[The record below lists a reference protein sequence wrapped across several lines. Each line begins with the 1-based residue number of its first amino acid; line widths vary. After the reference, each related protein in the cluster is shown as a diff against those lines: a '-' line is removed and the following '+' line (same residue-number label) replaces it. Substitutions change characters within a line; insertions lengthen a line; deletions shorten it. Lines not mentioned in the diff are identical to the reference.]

1 MKLNPV
7 DIILSSEIN
16 KLNRLYLISG
26 NEITLI
32 NKVKEKL
39 IEKFKKKS
47 QYKIESEF
55 DNNFF
60 LHSNNLFNEKRI
72 FILDN
77 ISSFEIVSKEYE
89 RCEDIFIY
97 VLQNSPKN
105 NKIKNS
111 VSKNN
116 NFTLVDCYELSKN
129 DKVRVFNYF
138 IEKFDLKING
148 DVFWEIIDALDN
160 KYLFLEKEIEKIFLL
175 NTTVITSEIINKT
188 IVSDSIKIE
197 GLFFDIFKKNSKI
210 VLNFKKKVAD
220 SSQAYELFQVF
231 KRFSNLIIEN
241 ETITHFNQNIP
252 RYLFREKK
260 SLIEIYNKYNLKKRR
275 DLLNL
280 IRNTESILRS
290 QSNLAVV
297 ITLRFILSFKRIT
310 FS

>member
-210 VLNFKKKVAD
+210 VLNFKE
-220 SSQAYELFQVF
+220 Q
-231 KRFSNLIIEN
+231 R
-241 ETITHFNQNIP
+241 
-252 RYLFREKK
+252 
-260 SLIEIYNKYNLKKRR
+260 
-275 DLLNL
+275 
-280 IRNTESILRS
+280 
-290 QSNLAVV
+290 
-297 ITLRFILSFKRIT
+297 
-310 FS
+310 

>member
-1 MKLNPV
+1 
-7 DIILSSEIN
+7 
-16 KLNRLYLISG
+16 
-26 NEITLI
+26 
-32 NKVKEKL
+32 EK
-39 IEKFKKKS
+39 
-47 QYKIESEF
+47 
-55 DNNFF
+55 
-60 LHSNNLFNEKRI
+60 
-72 FILDN
+72 
-77 ISSFEIVSKEYE
+77 
-89 RCEDIFIY
+89 CEDIFIY
-97 VLQNSPKN
+97 VLQNSPKT

-116 NFTLVDCYELSKN
+116 NFALVDCYELSKN
-129 DKVRVFNYF
+129 DKVRILNYF
-138 IEKFDLKING
+138 IEKFDLKINE

-160 KYLFLEKEIEKIFLL
+160 KYLFLENEIKKIFLL

-188 IVSDSIKIE
+188 IISDSIKIE
-197 GLFFDIFKKNSKI
+197 SLFFDIFKKNSKI

-231 KRFSNLIIEN
+231 KRFSNLIIES

-252 RYLFREKK
+252 RYLFREKN
-260 SLIEIYNKYNLKKRR
+260 SLIEIYNKYNLKKKR

>member
-1 MKLNPV
+1 M
-7 DIILSSEIN
+7 I
-16 KLNRLYLISG
+16 YL
-26 NEITLI
+26 
-32 NKVKEKL
+32 
-39 IEKFKKKS
+39 
-47 QYKIESEF
+47 
-55 DNNFF
+55 
-60 LHSNNLFNEKRI
+60 
-72 FILDN
+72 
-77 ISSFEIVSKEYE
+77 
-89 RCEDIFIY
+89 
-97 VLQNSPKN
+97 
-105 NKIKNS
+105 
-111 VSKNN
+111 
-116 NFTLVDCYELSKN
+116 
-129 DKVRVFNYF
+129 
-138 IEKFDLKING
+138 
-148 DVFWEIIDALDN
+148 
-160 KYLFLEKEIEKIFLL
+160 
-175 NTTVITSEIINKT
+175 
-188 IVSDSIKIE
+188 
-197 GLFFDIFKKNSKI
+197 KNSKI